1 MPTGNTLGSIAGD
14 TAQAKISVI
23 NNNIANVNTT
33 GYQKTSVSFEI
44 ILGNAKNG
52 GKSMSIGTQHIDMAK
67 GIIKNTGGEL
77 DLAITGDGFFKV
89 QTGEGVG
96 YTRAGSF
103 TINQEGNLTTQG
115 GYVLL
120 GSGDQPINMNG
131 GGTVNVTENGLITL
145 TKGNSKEEKGK
156 IDIFNFNDNS
166 KLRKMKGTVITT
178 SESNVKLSD
187 AKIAQGRLEM
197 SNVNSVI
204 QMAEMVSTMRN
215 FQTAMKVIERYNQQA
230 GLLNNQVGTVNG

>member
-1 MPTGNTLGSIAGD
+1 MPTGNTLGVIAGN

-23 NNNIANVNTT
+23 NNNIANVNTA
-33 GYQKTSVSFEI
+33 GYQKSSISFEVVM
-44 ILGNAKNG
+44 GNKQNG
-52 GKSMSIGTQHIDMAK
+52 GKTTTIERQHIDMTK

-77 DLAITGDGFFKV
+77 DLAITGDGYFKV
-89 QTGEGVG
+89 QTGEGFG

-103 TINQEGNLTTQG
+103 TINNEGNLTTQG
-115 GYVLL
+115 GYVLV
-120 GSGDQPINMNG
+120 GAGDQPINMNG
-131 GGTVNVTENGLITL
+131 GGTVNVTENGVITT
-145 TKGNSKEEKGK
+145 TKNNAIEEKGK
-156 IDIFNFNDNS
+156 IDVFSFNDS
-166 KLRKMKGTVITT
+166 SEIRKMKGTVLITD
-178 SESNVKLSD
+178 EANVKKSD

-230 GLLNNQVGTVNG
+230 GLINNQVGTVNG